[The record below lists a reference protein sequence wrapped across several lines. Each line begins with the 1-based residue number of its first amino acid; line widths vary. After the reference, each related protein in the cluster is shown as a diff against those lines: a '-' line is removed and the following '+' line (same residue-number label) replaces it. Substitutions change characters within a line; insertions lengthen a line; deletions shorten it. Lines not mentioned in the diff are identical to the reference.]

1 MEPKTD
7 LSFSELYAV
16 ERAARLARAEEV
28 ARLLRAGVSALGR
41 FAKRAVA
48 TSPDGKGISHA

>member
-1 MEPKTD
+1 MEPKAD
-7 LSFSELYAV
+7 FSFSELYAV

-28 ARLLRAGVSALGR
+28 ARLIRAGVGAFGR

-48 TSPDGKGISHA
+48 TSPDRKGISHA